1 MRKTKIIFYFTHK
14 ESLGHTTRVLNI
26 ISHIKNRYGSKADV
40 YVFQAGKP
48 QRYLPIPKG
57 TSWFNLPSPYY
68 SKLNFK
74 KGSTRVFVPFYA
86 KLRANYMLSKIKDI
100 EPDVFITEFFPFGR
114 EDCRFELLPVLACL
128 KRQRVKIYASIGYPY
143 IVRGNM
149 PILLYNCEFYDK
161 FFIHTPKDIEFNY
174 LAKDIRNSLLKHM
187 YKKTFRKI
195 GDRLSYTGYIGPFNL
210 THSDDY
216 GCKKIRSMYNARDK
230 ILVLVSRGGGVRYP
244 KIIASSILAKQYL
257 SERFVFIIAAGPASS
272 KKEML
277 LFRDLIK
284 RTKVKQVYLYKYL
297 PDFLSY
303 LKASDISINMAGYN
317 TSVPLLYL
325 KKHSIVIPSNED
337 PETAIGYCSEQI
349 SRANLLKKY
358 IGSRILDYYA
368 FTAKDIAENI
378 KNMNL
383 NKMTVFSKKIKNDW
397 FKGAEVTA
405 EKIVYG

>member
-1 MRKTKIIFYFTHK
+1 MRKTRILFYFTHK

-26 ISHIKNRYGSKADV
+26 INYIKNKYSKKVDI

-57 TSWFNLPSPYY
+57 VFWFNLPYPYY

-74 KGSTRVFVPFYA
+74 KGSTRTYFPFYA

-100 EPDVFITEFFPFGR
+100 EPDIFITEFFPFGR
-114 EDCRFELLPVLACL
+114 EDCRFELMPVLTCL
-128 KRQRVKIYASIGYPY
+128 KRKKIKIYASIGYPY
-143 IVRGNM
+143 IVRGNI
-149 PILLYNCEFYDK
+149 PVLLYHCEFYDK
-161 FFIHTPKDIEFNY
+161 IFIHTPKDIEFNY
-174 LAKDIRNSLLKHM
+174 LAKDIQNPLLKQM
-187 YKKTFRKI
+187 YNKTFRRI
-195 GDRLSYTGYIGPFNL
+195 GDKVIYTGYIGPVNL
-210 THSDDY
+210 TKPDNYDREKVRSD
-216 GCKKIRSMYNARDK
+216 YNAQNK

-257 SERFVFIIAAGPASS
+257 PDNFVFIITAGPASS

-284 RTKVKQVYLYKYL
+284 KTKSKQVYLYKYL

-325 KKHSIVIPSNED
+325 KKHSIIIPSNED
-337 PETAIGYCSEQI
+337 PETAVGYCSEQI
-349 SRANLLKKY
+349 SRAKILKKY
-358 IGSRILDYYA
+358 IGGRILDYHT
-368 FTAKDIAENI
+368 FTAGDIAENI
-378 KNMNL
+378 KNMDL
-383 NKMTVFSKKIKNDW
+383 DKIAGFSKNIKDDW
-397 FKGAEVTA
+397 FNGAEITA
-405 EKIVYG
+405 KNIVYG